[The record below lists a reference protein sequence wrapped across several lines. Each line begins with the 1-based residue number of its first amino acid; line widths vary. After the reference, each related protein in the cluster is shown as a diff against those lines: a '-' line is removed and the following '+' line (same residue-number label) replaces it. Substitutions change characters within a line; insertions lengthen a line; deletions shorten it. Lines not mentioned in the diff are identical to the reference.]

1 MEHLRNLSVYE
12 ASPVQFSSFNLQAG
26 TMFSEPAKRFL
37 GKPKVHYMGYNLTVQ
52 SASSWQYT
60 MQSHCTTSVQT
71 PLDLPKLCNIWTQ
84 LYNAFSLLLVCR
96 VSVNYGPRSSITGW
110 IYYIMY

>member
-52 SASSWQYT
+52 LASSWQYT

-71 PLDLPKLCNIWTQ
+71 LLDLPNYVIFGHNYTMH
-84 LYNAFSLLLVCR
+84 
-96 VSVNYGPRSSITGW
+96 SVYCW
-110 IYYIMY
+110 YAVLA